1 MVDRPVVVEIPASS
15 AYLVLIRSATNA
27 VCARLDYPLD
37 RLEDVALAA
46 SEAAG
51 LLLRDTEAGA
61 RVRVELTPWREGDEV
76 GVRIAVS
83 TDTVSG
89 QAPRPTSFSWTV
101 LAALVNKVSASVH
114 GYRVTMHLDSREKS
128 VVR

>member
-1 MVDRPVVVEIPASS
+1 MPDRPVVVEIPASS
-15 AYLVLIRSATNA
+15 AYLVLVRSATTA

-51 LLLRDTEAGA
+51 LLLRDVETGG
-61 RVRVELTPWREGDEV
+61 RIRVELHPWRKGDEI
-76 GVRIAVS
+76 GVRIDIS

-89 QAPRPTSFSWTV
+89 RAPRPTSFSWTV
-101 LAALVNKVSASVH
+101 LAALVNQVSASVH
-114 GYRVTMHLDSREKS
+114 GFRVTMHLESREQS